1 MIVPVPT
8 RRSLGSIYWS
18 LPQNSEQKEGHRAVR
33 TSLSAHWA
41 ALDEHFQQHAEVVSH
56 FRHAGP
62 DAVVRMWNTQ
72 TNEDGDH
79 LSRFEREAL
88 IERHCE
94 LFGTW
99 PQ

>member
-1 MIVPVPT
+1 
-8 RRSLGSIYWS
+8 
-18 LPQNSEQKEGHRAVR
+18 
-33 TSLSAHWA
+33 
-41 ALDEHFQQHAEVVSH
+41 
-56 FRHAGP
+56 
-62 DAVVRMWNTQ
+62 VVRMWNTQ

>member
-1 MIVPVPT
+1 M
-8 RRSLGSIYWS
+8 RRSLGSIYCS
-18 LPQNSEQKEGHRAVR
+18 LPQKPGQKEGHRAVG
-33 TSLSAHWA
+33 TSLIAHWA
-41 ALDEHFQQHAEVVSH
+41 ALEEHFQRHAQVVGH
-56 FRHAGP
+56 FRNAGP
-62 DAVVRMWNTQ
+62 EAVVRMWNTQ